1 MSSDVYVWS
10 LDGCLCMWYVCGF
23 NATFKE
29 WKAEKDY
36 VKHSNQD
43 VEITHKLLSTN
54 VHGAL
59 DK

>member
-1 MSSDVYVWS
+1 MYVV
-10 LDGCLCMWYVCGF
+10 YVCGL

-36 VKHSNQD
+36 VKPSNQD
-43 VEITHKLLSTN
+43 VEITHKLLGTN

>member
-1 MSSDVYVWS
+1 MEPWWVFVYVV
-10 LDGCLCMWYVCGF
+10 YVCGL

-36 VKHSNQD
+36 VKPSNQD
-43 VEITHKLLSTN
+43 VEITHKLLGTN

-59 DK
+59 DMW